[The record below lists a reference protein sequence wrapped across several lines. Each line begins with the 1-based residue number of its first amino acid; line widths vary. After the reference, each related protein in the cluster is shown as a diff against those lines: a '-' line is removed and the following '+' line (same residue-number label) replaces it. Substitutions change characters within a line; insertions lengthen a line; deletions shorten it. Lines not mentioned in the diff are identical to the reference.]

1 MLLSSIVLG
10 ISSSIDSLGIG
21 ITYGIKNT
29 KITKIANIILFFI
42 SIFVTNIS
50 MLFGNFIKE
59 LLPSNITKLLGGLL
73 IIIIGIFMTIQ
84 ALKTKETKEDV
95 NNDILRTDLI
105 EEEKIYSLFI
115 KYLGITIQ
123 VIKNPSY
130 SDFDNSKKIDS
141 KEAIFLGIALSL
153 DNFGIVVGSA
163 VAGICNVLLP
173 LFISVFQVLFLKF
186 GNYIGRKLS
195 NTKLFPD
202 NAWSIISGLL
212 LIIMGVIKFF

>member
-1 MLLSSIVLG
+1 MFFSSIVLG

-84 ALKTKETKEDV
+84 ALKNKETKKDV

-105 EEEKIYSLFI
+105 EEEKIYCLFI
-115 KYLGITIQ
+115 KCLGITIQ

>member
-84 ALKTKETKEDV
+84 ALKNKETKEDV

-115 KYLGITIQ
+115 KCLGITIQ

-163 VAGICNVLLP
+163 VAGICNVFLP